1 MTGKQGLAF
10 TLSGVDE
17 LTFFKILGDV
27 TRDPVFAR
35 PLQVAVQEPRGG
47 QPGKLTIAFEEGDR
61 TAAVR
66 AMQRLKTVLL
76 RYGVQVDSV
85 SPP

>member
-10 TLSGVDE
+10 TLGGVDE

-27 TRDPVFAR
+27 TRDPTFAK
-35 PLQVAVQEPRGG
+35 PLQLLVRAPTDG
-47 QPGKLTIAFEEGDR
+47 QPGQLTIAFEQQDQ
-61 TAAVR
+61 AAALR

-76 RYGVQVDSV
+76 RYAVQVDSV